1 MYIPRKIDSY
11 LNQWKSDAIRTFA
24 HANYRSVIE
33 ISFFEEPIYKT
44 ITGNGYSVNEIIKA
58 ISLLNEIIKAISLI
72 DPAKEFIPG
81 DTLIFFDEPQEF
93 PRFLRIFDRQRLLFA
108 D

>member
-58 ISLLNEIIKAISLI
+58 ISLI

-81 DTLIFFDEPQEF
+81 DTLIFFAE
-93 PRFLRIFDRQRLLFA
+93 
-108 D
+108 